1 MDFKF
6 DYFTG
11 SKVSQNESNQ
21 SNEPDLRSEFQQL
34 LASEIQSL
42 KETQSQ
48 SFKNHS
54 MKIANDMTNFKST
67 VEKQLLDMQD
77 SYSVKLSQLEKNMDE
92 LNEKLESKLS
102 DFGSKSTIDTSSG
115 KVFESHIC

>member
-1 MDFKF
+1 
-6 DYFTG
+6 
-11 SKVSQNESNQ
+11 
-21 SNEPDLRSEFQQL
+21 
-34 LASEIQSL
+34 
-42 KETQSQ
+42 
-48 SFKNHS
+48 

-92 LNEKLESKLS
+92 LNEKLESKLC